1 MIDNQEDWQKGKKN
15 DGLPCRLFR
24 PSMVLVCQTPVH
36 QIHIIMGTRIQF
48 TLFFLSHLM
57 ELSREIPHSCR
68 VPCFSMCPIL
78 QL

>member
-15 DGLPCRLFR
+15 DGLPYRLFR
-24 PSMVLVCQTPVH
+24 PSTVLVCQIPVH
-36 QIHIIMGTRIQF
+36 QIHITRIQF